1 MLPTDQAIRA
11 RRSVRAFLP
20 REVPEPLLREVFA
33 LAQCAPSNCNT
44 QPWIVHVVSGEACAG
59 LRRTLSQAALD
70 PALHQPDFAFDGRY
84 PGLYK
89 TRQHDSAMRLYEAM
103 GIARD
108 DRAARTQAMLR
119 NFAMFDA
126 PHAAFLFLPEPFGLR
141 EAADCGMYAQTLML
155 ALAAHGLASC
165 AQGALSFHPQ
175 QVREA
180 LGVPAEHKLL
190 FGVSFGYEDPA
201 AAANQC
207 RVPRAGLDEAV
218 HFHR

>member
-1 MLPTDQAIRA
+1 MMPTDQAIRE

-20 REVPEPLLREVFA
+20 REVPEPLLREVFG

-44 QPWIVHVVSGEACAG
+44 QPWIVHVVSGAAG
-59 LRRTLSQAALD
+59 QRLRQTLVQAAID
-70 PALHQPDFAFDGRY
+70 PAQHQPDFAFDGRY
-84 PGLYK
+84 PGVYK

-103 GIARD
+103 GIARE
-108 DRAARTQAMLR
+108 DRAARGQAMLR

-126 PHAAFLFLPEPFGLR
+126 PHAAFIFLPEPFGLR
-141 EAADCGMYAQTLML
+141 EATDCGMYAQTLML
-155 ALAAHGLASC
+155 ALTAHGLASC

-175 QVREA
+175 HVRKA

-190 FGVSFGYEDPA
+190 FGLSFGYEDTA

-207 RVPRAGLDEAV
+207 RVPRAGLEEAV
-218 HFHR
+218 RFHR